1 MAGGYSVAKP
11 NTNFLSYCGYQGGA
25 GATNGQAQLTLET
38 LPLALALARARIS
51 A

>member
-1 MAGGYSVAKP
+1 MAGGFTAAKP
-11 NTNFLSYCGYQGGA
+11 NGNFLSYCDVA

-38 LPLALALARARIS
+38 VPLTLALARTRVS